1 MNPERDDYVTGQT
14 EMFLPPL
21 GAGMKDSNHRARF
34 RIDRRE
40 VRSFAAIAIETR
52 KRQILTRRCA
62 AVLLGNRVVSF
73 VRSVDV
79 VLVNQTV
86 FAATLGSIPDGFP

>member
-1 MNPERDDYVTGQT
+1 
-14 EMFLPPL
+14 MFLPPL
-21 GAGMKDSNHRARF
+21 GAGMKNSNHRARF

-52 KRQILTRRCA
+52 KRQILARRCS
-62 AVLLGNRVVSF
+62 AVLPGNCVVSL

-86 FAATLGSIPDGFP
+86 FAATLGSIPDSFP